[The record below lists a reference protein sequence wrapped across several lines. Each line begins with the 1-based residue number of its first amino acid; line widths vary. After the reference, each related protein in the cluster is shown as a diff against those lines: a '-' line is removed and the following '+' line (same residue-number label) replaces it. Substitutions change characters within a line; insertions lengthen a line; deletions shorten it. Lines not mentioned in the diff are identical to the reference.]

1 MRLRDVSV
9 VHSTLLNVRRPVV
22 DAHPQVVFRV
32 VVAAILAIVLGPH
45 SPVIVVPSES
55 VAIVRL
61 ARMACGI
68 DNMLLL
74 T

>member
-9 VHSTLLNVRRPVV
+9 VHTALLNVRRPVV

-32 VVAAILAIVLGPH
+32 VVAAVLAFVLRPR

-55 VAIVRL
+55 VAM
-61 ARMACGI
+61 AR
-68 DNMLLL
+68 
-74 T
+74 